1 MSISMAKLIES
12 PSHIIY
18 LFDYYHFKQSDSSE
32 GMTSEQYAETST
44 WNIDKL
50 SQVNEDGC
58 SCKYLL
64 VYVPVKLS
72 EMPPLSGDVLV
83 NISRCY
89 WKNHIF

>member
-32 GMTSEQYAETST
+32 GMSEEYAETST

-50 SQVNEDGC
+50 SQVNEEGC
-58 SCKYLL
+58 SYTNIQVHLVRRNEIQWSLL
-64 VYVPVKLS
+64 GTTGATRVY
-72 EMPPLSGDVLV
+72 
-83 NISRCY
+83 Y
-89 WKNHIF
+89 TTY

>member
-32 GMTSEQYAETST
+32 GMNEEYAETST

-50 SQVNEDGC
+50 SQVNEEGC
-58 SCKYLL
+58 YHTNIQVHL
-64 VYVPVKLS
+64 VRRNYEKENILS
-72 EMPPLSGDVLV
+72 MQEMME
-83 NISRCY
+83 
-89 WKNHIF
+89 IFLRGNFG